1 MCPEK
6 NIYIYCTTKKGHH
19 KQIFFLISKKTGFK
33 QIETQK
39 QINCYQRYTETKQLL
54 LPRDKPSSVY
64 PKLCQ
69 SITNAECLS
78 ELAHFTTTK
87 VGTEGGF
94 YKRKRAFKL
103 K

>member
-6 NIYIYCTTKKGHH
+6 KIYIYCTTKKGHH
-19 KQIFFLISKKTGFK
+19 K